1 MLLDSNI
8 IIYAAKPEHQALR
21 DWLSQQPI
29 SVSALSQVEVLGYHR
44 LSQAEQQLFTEL
56 FASFTVLPIDILVID
71 LAILL
76 RQQRRLGL
84 GDSIIAATALIQ
96 DLPLATHNIDDF
108 RWIDTLRLVDP
119 L

>member
-1 MLLDSNI
+1 M
-8 IIYAAKPEHQALR
+8 
-21 DWLSQQPI
+21 
-29 SVSALSQVEVLGYHR
+29 SQVEVLGYHR

-56 FASFTVLPIDILVID
+56 FASFTVLSIDILVID
-71 LAILL
+71 LAISL

-96 DLPLATHNIDDF
+96 DLPLATRNIEDF
-108 RWIDTLRLVDP
+108 QWIKNLRLVNP